1 MIERGHALPLTR
13 QAEVLKLSRSSLYY
27 RPRPVSAADLA
38 VMRRIDELHLD
49 YPFAGSGMLRDLLR
63 GEGVAIGRQRVATMM
78 KRMGIQALYRRP
90 NTSKPAPGHKI
101 YPYLLRGVA
110 VGRPNQVWRW
120 TSPTCP
126 WRAASSISP
135 PWSTGS
141 AAGSWLG
148 GSRSPWRSRSVS
160 RRSRKRWQRMAGRR
174 SSTPTRACPGE
185 GRGQPVHQR
194 RLHRAATGE
203 GNRDQHGR
211 QGIVAG
217 QRLRGTALALG
228 QIRGGLLLGN
238 SGDTILN

>member
-101 YPYLLRGVA
+101 YPYLLRGVT
-110 VGRPNQVWRW
+110 VGRPNQVW
-120 TSPTCP
+120 
-126 WRAASSISP
+126 AISP

-217 QRLRGTALALG
+217 QRLRGTALVLG
-228 QIRGGLLLGN
+228 QIRGGLSPGL
-238 SGDTILN
+238 